1 MRIGAGVDQLHVYA
15 HLIAGLLNS
24 SFQHGGDAQLLRD
37 RFQVFRLAL
46 VLRGRGAG
54 DDLKVSDRRQL
65 RQDFILNAIGEVGIA
80 LVIAQV
86 LEWEDRDRF
95 CRNRGSSAGETVGI
109 RRGRSYAVQ
118 MSRL

>member
-24 SFQHGGDAQLLRD
+24 SFQHGSDAQLLRD

-46 VLRGRGAG
+46 VLRGRGVG

-65 RQDFILNAIGEVGIA
+65 RQDFILNAIGEVSVV
-80 LVIAQV
+80 LVAAQV
-86 LEWEDRDRF
+86 LEWQNGDAFR
-95 CRNRGSSAGETVGI
+95 RNYRSAA
-109 RRGRSYAVQ
+109 RRIGLRSAV
-118 MSRL
+118 SAEKE